1 MNPMKCFQFLRIPPK
16 GEPEYT
22 KSLLLLFKSWCF
34 QFLGIPPKGE
44 HLETSPDSLNV
55 GCFQFLG
62 IPPKGE
68 LCKGGCYAHH
78 TVWRF
83 QFLGIPPKGEQ

>member
-44 HLETSPDSLNV
+44 LPNASSSHNGL
-55 GCFQFLG
+55 
-62 IPPKGE
+62 
-68 LCKGGCYAHH
+68 YAS
-78 TVWRF
+78 F
-83 QFLGIPPKGEQ
+83 QFLGIPPKGEQLNDDIVAAALRQVSNF